1 MVLKGRNAAGSSSAG
16 VTHGHLEKD
25 DLPVFGGVAFVDVP
39 GESRRAVERGGA
51 ELARKRL
58 GVVVQQAQVSLQTCP
73 VGQLLSASGARETVR
88 GAQIEWSRAL
98 TVLRGHDIGAL
109 RGAQSLSDELILE
122 RLVSQH
128 VLPQVCLA
136 FEPLPAMLAVVVEPV
151 VGTGLWQTRTR
162 GVSVAGEHLGER
174 FGGLEGLFGRVWHAR
189 FVPAPVGGQ
198 VRRTA
203 EDLLALGTPV
213 LHPHYPGALVLC
225 QRERVRVF
233 FSAKLANELPQGL
246 VGVARGRSGLQ
257 LHGPLFDFQA
267 QHRGCGDL
275 VLEVEFAY
283 GFGLLGAFAA
293 FTAVRGR
300 SFGAGADD
308 GHRSAPVA
316 VAGAD
321 FQVDRRE
328 QKMMVQAGE
337 RGGSRKRLGRDGWA
351 EVETP
356 LEIFPVV
363 LLADRP
369 GGAVQGLVH
378 RLRIAELHRLGA
390 VDRHRRLCSVRR
402 ERWGN
407 AVRLGG
413 TGRGWRPGELRDL
426 TFWSVSSIL
435 IRAYPVRNERCFLVP
450 FHQESFGHDEAR
462 MTRHNETR
470 SRATN
475 APSASLP
482 LRDAFAPRRIAA
494 LFLSRNDCIV
504 LAPCRRVLVQSG
516 ASEDLCWTARG
527 RAESLGPGAT
537 EQMYLAFI
545 VVMRAALRSRS
556 DGDVWRATRAAA
568 VGLRRKCHSLAI
580 IIITISNE
588 RRQRKFFSE
597 CLV

>member
-1 MVLKGRNAAGSSSAG
+1 MGSSSAG

-39 GESRRAVERGGA
+39 GETRRAVESGGA
-51 ELARKRL
+51 ELAGKRL
-58 GVVVQQAQVSLQTCP
+58 GVVVQEAQVSLQTRP
-73 VGQLLSASGARETVR
+73 VGQLLSANRTRETVR
-88 GAQIEWSRAL
+88 GAQIERSRAL
-98 TVLRGHDIGAL
+98 AVLQRHDVGAL
-109 RGAQSLSDELILE
+109 RGAQSLSEELILE
-122 RLVSQH
+122 RLVSQD
-128 VLPQVCLA
+128 VLPQVGLA
-136 FEPLPAMLAVVVEPV
+136 LEPLPAVLAVVEPV
-151 VGTGLWQTRTR
+151 VGAGLWQTRTR
-162 GVSVAGEHLGER
+162 GVSVAGELTGER
-174 FGGLEGLFGRVWHAR
+174 LGGLEGLFGRVWHAR

-246 VGVARGRSGLQ
+246 VGVAWERSGLQ

-293 FTAVRGR
+293 FTLCGVRGR

-308 GHRSAPVA
+308 GRRSAPVA

-337 RGGSRKRLGRDGWA
+337 RSGSRERLGRDGRA

-363 LLADRP
+363 LLADGP

-378 RLRIAELHRLGA
+378 RLRVTELHRLGA

-402 ERWGN
+402 ERWGD

-413 TGRGWRPGELRDL
+413 AGRGWRPSDLRDL
-426 TFWSVSSIL
+426 TFWSGSSIL

-494 LFLSRNDCIV
+494 LFLSRNDVIV
-504 LAPCRRVLVQSG
+504 LAPRRRVLVQSG
-516 ASEDLCWTARG
+516 ASEDLCGIARG

-537 EQMYLAFI
+537 EQMYLACI

-556 DGDVWRATRAAA
+556 DRDVWRAARAAA
-568 VGLRRKCHSLAI
+568 VGRRRKCHSLAI
-580 IIITISNE
+580 IVVIITSSNE
-588 RRQRKFFSE
+588 RQQRKFFSE